1 MLYRFCSYLLGCR
14 TLRGRPVASCQ
25 DAWMAVDYGDWFGLV
40 AFETGGSFTVD
51 YRYATV
57 ELTLPLPGRKLT
69 VSLTRCYG
77 AEAASGSSGFELR
90 FT

>member
-1 MLYRFCSYLLGCR
+1 MLYALCTRLLESR
-14 TLRGRPVASCQ
+14 HLPSSPAESCQ

-77 AEAASGSSGFELR
+77 AEAASGRSGFELR